1 MFVERVGV
9 DSVLEVNQE
18 PNSSTEKHDDQAQ
31 VDINSSDLSS
41 IKNCQKKQARRKRK
55 SSGCP
60 IGSIDEGALSSALVV
75 VVQDNSVRDIPSNHL
90 GKAEDGS
97 SVLGGGEI
105 SQEKTSGGPNS
116 ELLSGKKKK
125 KSKRKKERKLT
136 ACPMT
141 SLGSTEEGASP
152 SVLVVPDS
160 SVGEISLK
168 QSNEVPAPCN
178 SLKLMEEVVAGNGTS
193 LLDGG
198 KISQEIGSGECSNGD
213 SEFGKMK
220 EKSKMGNLED
230 NKTGNGR
237 IHQRK
242 KRKSSACH
250 ISSLESIEEGVQE
263 SSAAFTCLNHLNEAP
278 EPSHSG
284 KMMEEMVA
292 GLIISQE
299 KASSECSNGG
309 PVCGNER
316 KKSKMENSE
325 ESKCNT
331 GISVVMDVSLVDN
344 LGTDF
349 GQDSFVRDIS
359 SNHLGEPK
367 DGSSIPAAGEV
378 SQEKASG
385 GPNSELLS
393 WKEKKESKRKK
404 KRKLSACPMSGLG
417 STEEGPSPSVL
428 VVPDNSVGEIS
439 LKQSDKVPAPC
450 NLVKLMEEVVAG
462 NDTSLLDGGKI
473 SQEIASRD
481 CPNGESDFGKKEESK
496 MGNLEENNAGHGRI
510 HRRKKRKS
518 FACPISSLESIEESL
533 QESSAGYTC
542 LNHMDEAPEPSY
554 TGKMED
560 MVAGLEISQEKASYE
575 CPVGEPASGNERKKS
590 KMGRKKSKMGNKGNS
605 VVMDVFMVDIPETNF
620 EQFNKDKLDV
630 IQNTVLSEED
640 RASDDALGSVPSV
653 DNIVVDKLNRQPM
666 LKNAIPSFSKLGAMI
681 DRVSLE
687 SPQQSQGGA
696 PLRNLRKKLLVLDL
710 NGLLVDIVPSGAG
723 GYKQHKIL
731 SQKADFMWV
740 FGPQEPGDLGTFG
753 LRDLLCHL
761 LSNCHFCVCCRKNV
775 NTVLDFLMGKSK
787 SNLLFCWM
795 RWAMIEEAVF
805 SFDRVG
811 SSDNAIGPW
820 QDQSHCTKTGY
831 NTVEN
836 RAKPLLLKELKN
848 IWEKHEPDLPWASGE
863 YNESNTLLLDDS
875 PYKALRNPPN
885 TAIFPHSYCYK
896 DKRDNSLGPGGD
908 LRVYLEGLAL
918 ADHVQKYVEQ
928 NPFGQRPI
936 TNKNLSWGFY
946 CKIIG
951 KTSSEKGR
959 NANDP
964 SACQQEEEDATNDSL
979 ACQQQEENVT
989 DYSSA

>member
-9 DSVLEVNQE
+9 DSVSEVNQE
-18 PNSSTEKHDDQAQ
+18 PNCSTEKHDDQAQ

-41 IKNCQKKQARRKRK
+41 IKNCEKKQARKKRK

-60 IGSIDEGALSSALVV
+60 IGSIDEGALSSALVAV
-75 VVQDNSVRDIPSNHL
+75 VLDNSGRDIPSNHL

-152 SVLVVPDS
+152 SVLVVPDN
-160 SVGEISLK
+160 SVGEKSLK
-168 QSNEVPAPCN
+168 QSNEVPVACN
-178 SLKLMEEVVAGNGTS
+178 SLKLMEEVVAGNSTS

-198 KISQEIGSGECSNGD
+198 KISHEIGSGECSNGD
-213 SEFGKMK
+213 SKFGKMK

-230 NKTGNGR
+230 NKTGNSR
-237 IHQRK
+237 IHRRK
-242 KRKSSACH
+242 KRKSSACR

-278 EPSHSG
+278 EPSYSG

-299 KASSECSNGG
+299 KASGECSNGG

-316 KKSKMENSE
+316 KKSKMENLE

-344 LGTDF
+344 PETDF

-359 SNHLGEPK
+359 SNHLGEAK

-385 GPNSELLS
+385 GPNSKLLS
-393 WKEKKESKRKK
+393 GKKKKESKRKK

-417 STEEGPSPSVL
+417 STEEGASPSVL
-428 VVPDNSVGEIS
+428 VVPDSSVGEIS
-439 LKQSDKVPAPC
+439 LKQLDEVPAPC
-450 NLVKLMEEVVAG
+450 NVVKLMEEVVAG

-473 SQEIASRD
+473 SQEIASHD

-554 TGKMED
+554 TGKMMED
-560 MVAGLEISQEKASYE
+560 MVTGLGISQEKASCE

-605 VVMDVFMVDIPETNF
+605 VVMDVFMVDIPETDF

-640 RASDDALGSVPSV
+640 RASDDALVSVPSV
-653 DNIVVDKLNRQPM
+653 DNIVVDKLNIQPM
-666 LKNAIPSFSKLGAMI
+666 LKDAIPSFSKLGVII
-681 DRVSLE
+681 DGVRLE

-696 PLRNLRKKLLVLDL
+696 PLGNLRKKLLVLDV

-731 SQKADFMWV
+731 SQKAVFKRPFCDDFL
-740 FGPQEPGDLGTFG
+740 Q
-753 LRDLLCHL
+753 
-761 LSNCHFCVCCRKNV
+761 FCFDRFHVGVWSSRTRKNV

-787 SNLLFCWM
+787 SNLLFCW
-795 RWAMIEEAVF
+795 
-805 SFDRVG
+805 
-811 SSDNAIGPW
+811 
-820 QDQSHCTKTGY
+820 DQSHCTKTGY

-875 PYKALRNPPN
+875 PYKALRNPDL
-885 TAIFPHSYCYK
+885 AVIYGFIWK
-896 DKRDNSLGPGGD
+896 DWL
-908 LRVYLEGLAL
+908 
-918 ADHVQKYVEQ
+918 
-928 NPFGQRPI
+928 
-936 TNKNLSWGFY
+936 
-946 CKIIG
+946 
-951 KTSSEKGR
+951 
-959 NANDP
+959 
-964 SACQQEEEDATNDSL
+964 
-979 ACQQQEENVT
+979 
-989 DYSSA
+989 